1 MIRSWRLKWRVCEL
15 KLFWLIFESWGL
27 FCQFSLIKI
36 EVQIKFVW
44 KHELQF
50 KNEVYLETWITILNE
65 NCLETWIAIHVFSF
79 FYTFSHCIYNK
90 LGISFCISFYLQIL
104 PLHLNQF
111 KLISYNSKIYLKKS
125 IFIYWSLLILYKYY

>member
-1 MIRSWRLKWRVCEL
+1 MSFYSTFGSLLKYVEYLFFIRWSVL
-15 KLFWLIFESWGL
+15 LIYI
-27 FCQFSLIKI
+27 IKTK
-36 EVQIKFVW
+36 VQIKFVW